1 MGDLLDAISRSTAIE
16 QARKAHTE
24 HPTGWEP
31 GASWNEGSGRG
42 VITART
48 ARQTP
53 EWEALLIE
61 WGFDPGTHEIVHD
74 TIQFR
79 TWDAAIGEGN
89 VQRFKYYRAE
99 IRIKRPGVDLDAE
112 KLIAE
117 IKASKSKPPRATA
130 IANESPQALCIALA
144 DWQIGQRGTEESVRR
159 ILALAAA
166 IPARANELR
175 KAGVN
180 VDEIIL
186 LGLGDLVE
194 GCEGWYAAQTFT
206 VELNEREQR
215 AVARRLLAKII
226 SAALEAAPRVRVAVV
241 GGNHG
246 EARRGGKSYTDA
258 ADNADVEV
266 AEVLADA
273 YQGSADADRI
283 AFVIPRHELAVT
295 IDVKGTI
302 LGITHG
308 HLAKRGAG
316 AANKVEQWWKGQA
329 LGMRPVADATIL
341 VSGHYHHLSI
351 TQHGPRWAMQAPAMC
366 GPSEWYADATG
377 LGESA
382 PGTLTFTVGPQGW
395 DNLRIIAT
403 SPTAAGDALAGASSK
418 APQV

>member
-1 MGDLLDAISRSTAIE
+1 VGELLDRIARATKIE
-16 QARKAHTE
+16 QARRATPE

-31 GASWNEGSGRG
+31 GASWNAASGRG
-42 VITART
+42 TITART

-53 EWEALLIE
+53 EWEALLVE
-61 WGFDPGTHEIVHD
+61 WGFDPATHEIVED

-99 IRIKRPGVDLDAE
+99 IRIKRPGIDADAE
-112 KLIAE
+112 KLIGE
-117 IKASKSKPPRATA
+117 IKRAKSSPPRSNPSSDA
-130 IANESPQALCIALA
+130 PVALCIALA

-166 IPARANELR
+166 IPTRAAELR
-175 KAGVN
+175 RAGVN
-180 VDEIIL
+180 IDEIIL

-215 AVARRLLAKII
+215 AVARRLLAKVI
-226 SAALEAAPRVRVAVV
+226 SAALGAAPKVRVAVV

-246 EARRGGKSYTDA
+246 EARRNGKSYTDA

-273 YQGSADADRI
+273 YANSADKDRI
-283 AFVIPRHELAVT
+283 SFIIPRAELAIT
-295 IDVKGTI
+295 LDVHGTI
-302 LGITHG
+302 IGITHG

-382 PGTLTFTVGPQGW
+382 PGTMTFTVGAKGW
-395 DNLRIIAT
+395 DHLRIIAT
-403 SPTAAGDALAGASSK
+403 QPSPAGDALA
-418 APQV
+418 APGS